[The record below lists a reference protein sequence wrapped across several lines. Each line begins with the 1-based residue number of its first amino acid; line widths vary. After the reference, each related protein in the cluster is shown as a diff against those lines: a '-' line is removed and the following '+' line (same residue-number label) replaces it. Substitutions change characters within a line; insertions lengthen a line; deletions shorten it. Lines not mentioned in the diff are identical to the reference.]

1 MNLSPTELDR
11 LTIFTAAE
19 HARRLRAAGVRLSHP
34 EAVALIAD
42 EMLLAARKGMTY
54 EAIVDM
60 AGRLLSSDDV
70 EPGVAALVEMVSVE
84 AGFAEGTKMVIVF
97 KPIGPGRDAAG
108 DTEEAE
114 AGEIIAADGEITLNA
129 GRARIELDVVNTG
142 DRDLQVRSH
151 THFFEVNRALDFDRA
166 KAFGMRLDVG
176 SGSGVRFEPGLRKRV
191 GLVPM
196 GGQRVVRGQAGL
208 TQGSLDDDAVRQ
220 AALAAARREGY
231 RGA

>member
-11 LTIFTAAE
+11 LTIFTAAQ

-60 AGRLLSSDDV
+60 AGRLLSGDDV
-70 EPGVAALVEMVSVE
+70 EPGVAAMVEMVSVE

-97 KPIGPGRDAAG
+97 KPIGPGQDA
-108 DTEEAE
+108 DDEVE
-114 AGEIIAADGEITLNA
+114 AGEIITAEGEITLNA
-129 GRARIELDVVNTG
+129 GRSRIELDVVNTG
-142 DRDLQVRSH
+142 DRDIQVRSH
-151 THFFEVNRALDFDRA
+151 THFFEVNRALDFERA

-196 GGQRVVRGQAGL
+196 GGERVVRGQAGL

-220 AALAAARREGY
+220 AALAAARRDGY

>member
-19 HARRLRAAGVRLSHP
+19 HARRLRAAGVRLSQP

-42 EMLLAARKGMTY
+42 EMLLGARKGMTY

-70 EPGVAALVEMVSVE
+70 EPGVAAMVEMVSVE

-97 KPIGPGRDAAG
+97 KPIGPGRDAA
-108 DTEEAE
+108 EEAETE
-114 AGEIIAADGEITLNA
+114 AGEIITADGEITLNA

-142 DRDLQVRSH
+142 DRDIQVRSH

-220 AALAAARREGY
+220 AALAAARRDGY

>member
-60 AGRLLSSDDV
+60 AGRLLTSDDV
-70 EPGVAALVEMVSVE
+70 EPGVSAMVEMVSVE
-84 AGFAEGTKMVIVF
+84 ANFAQGTKMVIVF
-97 KPIGPGRDAAG
+97 KPIGPGRDAV
-108 DTEEAE
+108 DSVE
-114 AGEIIAADGEITLNA
+114 AGEIITADGEIELNA
-129 GRARIELDVVNTG
+129 GRSRIELDVINTG
-142 DRDLQVRSH
+142 DRDIQVRSH
-151 THFFEVNRALDFDRA
+151 THFFEVNRALDFDRS

-196 GGQRVVRGQAGL
+196 GGARVVHGQAGL
-208 TQGSLDDDAVRQ
+208 TRGSLDDDAVRQ
-220 AALAAARREGY
+220 AALTAARRDGY

>member
-19 HARRLRAAGVRLSHP
+19 HARRLRAVGVRLSHP

-60 AGRLLSSDDV
+60 AGRLLTGDDV
-70 EPGVAALVEMVSVE
+70 EPGVAAMVEMVSVE
-84 AGFAEGTKMVIVF
+84 ANFAQGTKMVIVF
-97 KPIGPGRDAAG
+97 KPIGPGRDTV
-108 DTEEAE
+108 DSVE
-114 AGEIIAADGEITLNA
+114 AGEIITADGEIELNA
-129 GRARIELDVVNTG
+129 DRPRIELDVINTG
-142 DRDLQVRSH
+142 DRDIQVRSH
-151 THFFEVNRALDFDRA
+151 THFFEVNRALDFDRS
-166 KAFGMRLDVG
+166 KAFGMRLDLG

-191 GLVPM
+191 SLVPM
-196 GGQRVVRGQAGL
+196 GGARVVHGQAGL
-208 TQGSLDDDAVRQ
+208 TRGSLDDDTVRQ
-220 AALAAARREGY
+220 AALAAARRDGY